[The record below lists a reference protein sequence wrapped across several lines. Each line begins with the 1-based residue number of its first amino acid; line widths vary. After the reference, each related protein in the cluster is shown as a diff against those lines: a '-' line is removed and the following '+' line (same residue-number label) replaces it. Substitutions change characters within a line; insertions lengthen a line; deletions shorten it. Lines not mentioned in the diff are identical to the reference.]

1 MSAAIDRLN
10 PKQPKH
16 VAIVA
21 SRAMDNS
28 LSNAPGLVF
37 AKELSTWFVV
47 NRNCEPIIRIE
58 GKSELAWYFVCLEC
72 GTAAM
77 RVAADSFLAVETNEA
92 VHNVC
97 PGARWEGHL
106 ARSNARKLIWSSISH

>member
-28 LSNAPGLVF
+28 LSNTPGLVF
-37 AKELSTWFVV
+37 VKELSTWFVV
-47 NRNCEPIIRIE
+47 NGNCEPIIRIE
-58 GKSELAWYFVCLEC
+58 GKSELVWYFVCLEC

-77 RVAADSFLAVETNEA
+77 RVQVRTI
-92 VHNVC
+92 
-97 PGARWEGHL
+97 
-106 ARSNARKLIWSSISH
+106 RSVR